1 MHPDFNLSG
10 HEGFQITP
18 SLPND
23 YRGMILR
30 GAKVMTANSSA
41 GVIILQQLDHSQ
53 YSINYSIF
61 NFLQSVKISGKQ
73 RSAML
78 VAFLALKNNIRYS
91 IKGFGL
97 LQLRQGQFALL
108 HSIRGCEITSAYEK
122 EKEYHTL
129 EVSWSEEMLKQ
140 ALPYF
145 PFLKV
150 LFSPK
155 TTLKSFYV
163 QPPGLQAGTKAL
175 NLVNELLKTPYNDT
189 LNKLYF
195 EHKVRE
201 YLLLLLVEAG
211 KKPSPKINLIK
222 EQQDKIIALGTRL
235 SNEPDKKFPIADLA
249 VEMQMNEMKLK
260 VAFKEVFGQGIF
272 EYQLEARMKEAQ
284 RLLRETDLS
293 TKAIA
298 GMVGYEL
305 TTSFITRF
313 REYFGYP
320 PGDITRNK

>member
-30 GAKVMTANSSA
+30 GAKVITANSSA
-41 GVIILQQLDHSQ
+41 GVIVLQQLDHSQ

-61 NFLQSVKISGKQ
+61 NFLQSVKIPGKQ

-91 IKGFGL
+91 IKGLGL
-97 LQLRQGQFALL
+97 LELRQGQFALL
-108 HSIRGCEITSAYEK
+108 HSIKGCEITSSFEK
-122 EKEYHTL
+122 ENEYESL
-129 EVSWSEEMLKQ
+129 EVSWSEEMVKQ

-145 PFLKV
+145 PFLQV
-150 LFSPK
+150 LFSHK
-155 TTLKSFYV
+155 ALLRSFYLN
-163 QPPGLQAGTKAL
+163 PPGLHAGTKAL
-175 NLVNELLKTPYNDT
+175 TLVHELLKAPYNDPVSQ
-189 LNKLYF
+189 LYF

-211 KKPSPKINLIK
+211 KKPPSKINLTK
-222 EQQDKIIALGTRL
+222 EQEEKIIAIGTRL
-235 SNEPDKKFPIADLA
+235 SNEPDKKFPIAELA
-249 VEMQMNEMKLK
+249 IEMQMNEMKLK
-260 VAFKEVFGQGIF
+260 IAFKEIFGQGIF

-284 RLLRETDLS
+284 RLLQETNLT

-298 GMVGYEL
+298 GMVGYRL
-305 TTSFITRF
+305 TTSFITKF

-320 PGDITRNK
+320 PSSVKRNK